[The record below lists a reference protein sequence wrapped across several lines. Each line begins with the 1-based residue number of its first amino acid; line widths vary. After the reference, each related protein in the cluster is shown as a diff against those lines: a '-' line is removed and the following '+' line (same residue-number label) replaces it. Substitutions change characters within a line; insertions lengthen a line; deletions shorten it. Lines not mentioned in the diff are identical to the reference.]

1 MDTDELRK
9 RLTHVTFAKL
19 ENQIEIKDRTVFVP
33 QMLVQSSAMDIEVS
47 GAQTF
52 DGGVDDHLNFRLADL
67 FRTNGGSDEFGPVVD
82 DGTGMR
88 IFLHMYGTTSDLQ
101 FKNDGAAASARRKD
115 QMKKETAELKGIL
128 ADIWHGN
135 GGLNGSEN
143 APKAIITVEGADP
156 ANPES
161 SKPEAAS
168 PAPKKKG
175 LGRLLE
181 KDDEDEEIII
191 LE

>member
-1 MDTDELRK
+1 
-9 RLTHVTFAKL
+9 
-19 ENQIEIKDRTVFVP
+19 
-33 QMLVQSSAMDIEVS
+33 MLVQSSAMDIEVS

-67 FRTNGGSDEFGPVVD
+67 FRTNGGADEFGPVVD

-88 IFLHMYGTTSDLQ
+88 LFLHMYGTTSDLQ
-101 FKNDGAAASARRKD
+101 FKHDGASASARRKD

-135 GGLNGSEN
+135 GTQAKEP
-143 APKAIITVEGADP
+143 AQQAIITVEGAPPADP
-156 ANPES
+156 ETG
-161 SKPEAAS
+161 KPEAAA

-181 KDDEDEEIII
+181 KDEEDEEIII